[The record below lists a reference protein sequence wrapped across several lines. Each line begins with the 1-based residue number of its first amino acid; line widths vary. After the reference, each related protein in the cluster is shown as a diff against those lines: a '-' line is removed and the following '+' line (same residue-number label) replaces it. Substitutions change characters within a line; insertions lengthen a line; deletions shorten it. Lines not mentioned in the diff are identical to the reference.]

1 MLCKLFTI
9 ILFIF
14 KYILNYRNISY
25 GFRGSRIKISEET
38 FSLTLYQLHTNATT
52 RRLFDYA
59 TDYSSLI
66 QLCILRNMY
75 SVRHKNMVLSVRRL
89 LIPKNRNAPAYL
101 VIYKYD

>member
-14 KYILNYRNISY
+14 KYILYYRIISY
-25 GFRGSRIKISEET
+25 GFRGIIKISEET
-38 FSLTLYQLHTNATT
+38 FSLTLYQLQTSATT